1 MDEDDFFLIGRRHIR
16 SNNSW
21 LHNSERLMKGRE
33 RCTLMMN
40 SEDAKKRNLQHGDM
54 VKVVSKTGEVEVL
67 LEVTENILKGVVSL
81 PHGFGHGREGVQL
94 NVAKK
99 YHGVSLNDLTS
110 DLERDEVSGNAAFNT
125 TKVKVYSKE

>member
-94 NVAKK
+94 NVAKSIM
-99 YHGVSLNDLTS
+99 V
-110 DLERDEVSGNAAFNT
+110 
-125 TKVKVYSKE
+125 